1 MKIQPV
7 VEGRGEVEAFP
18 VLLRRLQELSSEWQF
33 SIARPI
39 RQNSSIIRQELNF
52 KKAIK
57 LARIQEDCGGILV
70 LFDLE
75 DDCPADIG
83 PQLQQW
89 ADDLSLNVPC
99 CVVLAYREYETWFL
113 AGIESLRGYR
123 NIRSDAEKFDYPEQ
137 NRDSKGQLETR
148 MMPDCYYRETLDQ
161 APLSALVDIK
171 QVAGRSRSFKK
182 LISCYAWILSEMGYK
197 VASETLLEFLD
208 AV

>member
-1 MKIQPV
+1 MKIQPI

-18 VLLRRLQELSSEWQF
+18 VLLRRLQELTSEWQF

-83 PQLQQW
+83 SQLQQW
-89 ADDLSLNVPC
+89 ADDLSLDVPC

-123 NIRSDAEKFDYPEQ
+123 NIRDNAERIDNPEQ
-137 NRDSKGQLETR
+137 YRDSKGQLEKR
-148 MMPDCYYRETLDQ
+148 MVPGCYYRETLDQ
-161 APLSALVDIK
+161 TPLSAQVDIK
-171 QVAGRSRSFKK
+171 HVAVRSRSFKK
-182 LISCYAWILSEMGYK
+182 LISCFSSILSEMGYED
-197 VASETLLEFLD
+197 ASEILFRFLD